1 MKRILSTL
9 FPLVLAACG
18 GTARVNFALNSDDTQ
33 VGGLTDGSNSLAGVK
48 AINVRVTEISAHVSD
63 MAPGE
68 GTGATEVRGEDVAD
82 TDTGWQVVSSGS
94 QELDLMSIRNDATA
108 PLGEATLPAG
118 KLTQIR
124 LKLDTTGAAGDG
136 MDRIAGAVVDS
147 NDQLCDLIVP
157 HSVTEPG
164 AKLAGAFRAA
174 TLESG
179 RAYNAIVNIQ
189 LTDSSRL
196 SVTSTCAFSLNP
208 VIKVKRV
215 EEAAPT
221 AGERK

>member
-1 MKRILSTL
+1 MKRVLSTL
-9 FPLVLAACG
+9 LPLVLAACG

-33 VGGLTDGSNSLAGVK
+33 VGGLTDGSSSLAGVK
-48 AINVRVTEISAHVSD
+48 AIHVTVAEVSAHVSD
-63 MAPGE
+63 EQPGE
-68 GTGATEVRGEDVAD
+68 GTEPAEVRGEDVAD
-82 TDTGWQVVSSGS
+82 TDTGWQVVSSGP
-94 QELDLMSIRNDATA
+94 QELDLMSIRDNATA

-124 LKLDTTGAAGDG
+124 MKLRTTGADG
-136 MDRIAGAVVDS
+136 GGEDRIAGAVVDS

-164 AKLAGAFRAA
+164 AKIVGAFRAA
-174 TLESG
+174 NLEGG
-179 RAYNAIVNIQ
+179 RQYNAIVNLK

-196 SVTSTCAFSLNP
+196 SGTSTCAFRLNP

-215 EEAAPT
+215 EVAPEVD
-221 AGERK
+221 AKK